1 MSLEPVLVV
10 LWPLLRPPVLLH
22 LGFFPLVPLFLSVML
37 LQSMLLPLVDGGQR
51 HLLAKGKSSELWF
64 YGLQI
69 VHLQLLCYL
78 ISWLIRLTY
87 VVQSAL

>member
-1 MSLEPVLVV
+1 VSLEPSLVV

-22 LGFFPLVPLFLSVML
+22 LGFFPLVPLFLSV
-37 LQSMLLPLVDGGQR
+37 MLLPLVDGGQR

-69 VHLQLLCYL
+69 VHLQLLC
-78 ISWLIRLTY
+78 
-87 VVQSAL
+87 